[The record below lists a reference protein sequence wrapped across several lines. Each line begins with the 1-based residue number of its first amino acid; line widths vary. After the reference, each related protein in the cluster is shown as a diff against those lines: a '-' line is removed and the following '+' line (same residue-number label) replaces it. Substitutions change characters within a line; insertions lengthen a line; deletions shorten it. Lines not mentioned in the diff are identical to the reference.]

1 MFTKILRTWVHAQ
14 LETVW
19 SALMD
24 SVGNPQKYMPDL
36 EAFRILEETEGA
48 VFREMKIRDTLY
60 KEKISVNSVSK
71 EICRE
76 LFNHPTYSGR
86 IIIKAVPCSVQNP
99 MAPVDLQFFVEL
111 ESKISQAD
119 RSVKE
124 TEEKLM
130 EIILEEEQRRLKE
143 VSEEL
148 EKTA

>member
-14 LETVW
+14 LETIW
-19 SALMD
+19 GALMD

-36 EAFRILEETEGA
+36 EAYRILEEAEGA
-48 VFREMKIRDTLY
+48 IFREMKIRDTLY

-76 LFNHPTYSGR
+76 LLDHPIYSGR

-99 MAPVDLQFFVEL
+99 MAPVDLQFFLEL
-111 ESKISQAD
+111 EPKFSQTD
-119 RSVKE
+119 LSEKE
-124 TEEKLM
+124 KGENRMVT
-130 EIILEEEQRRLKE
+130 ILEEEQLRLKE